1 MRIFQI
7 LAVAAF
13 APFFCAA
20 SDYMDSVLTNLQG
33 VGLEIRQLN
42 IQSDAFE
49 LSYEDV
55 ETHALES
62 LEEFDVRL
70 LSSME
75 LDVMP
80 GQPYLEIAIDV
91 AHVQGPS
98 HLYMVKL
105 ELREM
110 ALLERPK
117 DRTVSMSLA
126 TWERKMMGVANRP
139 EKVTEELD
147 SLLRMFS
154 DEFHTH
160 NMSE

>member
-7 LAVAAF
+7 LAVAVLS
-13 APFFCAA
+13 PVFCAA

-42 IQSDAFE
+42 IQSDTFDLSFE
-49 LSYEDV
+49 EV
-55 ETHALES
+55 EEQALRS

-80 GQPYLEIAIDV
+80 GQPYLEVAIDV

-98 HLYMVKL
+98 HIYMVKL

-110 ALLERPK
+110 AQLERPK

-139 EKVTEELD
+139 EKVTEELK
-147 SLLRMFS
+147 SLLRIFA
-154 DEFHTH
+154 DEYHSH
-160 NMSE
+160 NLPD

>member
-1 MRIFQI
+1 MKLLQI
-7 LAVAAF
+7 LAVAVLS
-13 APFFCAA
+13 PVFCAA

-42 IQSDAFE
+42 IQSDSFK

-55 ETHALES
+55 EKQALKALED
-62 LEEFDVRL
+62 FDVRL

-80 GQPYLEIAIDV
+80 GQPYLEVAIDV

-110 ALLERPK
+110 AELARPK
-117 DRTVSMSLA
+117 DRAVSMSLA

-139 EKVTEELD
+139 EKVTEELT
-147 SLLRMFS
+147 SLLRMFA
-154 DEFHTH
+154 DEFHSH
-160 NMSE
+160 NIDE

>member
-7 LAVAAF
+7 LAVAVF
-13 APFFCAA
+13 TPVFCTA

-49 LSYEDV
+49 LTFEDV
-55 ETHALES
+55 EAYALKS

-110 ALLERPK
+110 ASLERPK

-147 SLLRMFS
+147 SLLRMFA
-154 DEFHTH
+154 DEFHSH

>member
-7 LAVAAF
+7 LAVAVF

-55 ETHALES
+55 EKHALES

>member
-1 MRIFQI
+1 
-7 LAVAAF
+7 
-13 APFFCAA
+13 
-20 SDYMDSVLTNLQG
+20 MDSVLTNLQG
-33 VGLEIRQLN
+33 VGLEIRPLN
-42 IQSDAFE
+42 IQSESFE

-55 ETHALES
+55 ESKALRS

-80 GQPYLEIAIDV
+80 GQPYLEVSIDV

-98 HLYMVKL
+98 HIYMVKL

-110 ALLERPK
+110 AKLERPK
-117 DRTVSMSLA
+117 DRVVSMSLA

-139 EKVTEELD
+139 EKVTEELG

-154 DEFHTH
+154 DEFHS
-160 NMSE
+160 NNNSE